1 MKLKII
7 DGGLSYSGRSEL
19 CVPKDCSENVV
30 RLTLSNDISEN
41 QLYTITDSMFS
52 DDIKKK
58 ALRSFVENMVPLGL
72 KYVVIATVNMFLIEG
87 KDHSD
92 ILPFVAEKR

>member
-7 DGGLSYSGRSEL
+7 DGGLSCSGRSEL
-19 CVPKDCSENVV
+19 CVPEDCSENIV
-30 RLTLSNDISEN
+30 RLTLSDGIGEN
-41 QLYTITDSMFS
+41 QLYKIADSMFS

-72 KYVVIATVNMFLIEG
+72 KNVVIATVNMLLIEG

-92 ILPFVAEKR
+92 VLPLVAEKR